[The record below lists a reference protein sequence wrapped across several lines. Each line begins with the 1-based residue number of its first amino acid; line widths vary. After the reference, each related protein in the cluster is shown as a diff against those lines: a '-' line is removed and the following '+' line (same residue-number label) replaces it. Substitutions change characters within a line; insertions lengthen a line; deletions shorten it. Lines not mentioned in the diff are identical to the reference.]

1 MGLVLETREGF
12 MNYLRTASKNITGI
26 EWPDYVLRD
35 WLYRHTKDFSPEK
48 ETRDEFVNAVK
59 SYLESFVNGH
69 GKGHWEYK
77 ELDVSIDIFTEF
89 VQEDL
94 KKKMG
99 GFINPDISKDQQR
112 HQTQQAQLEKQGVSP
127 EPIIVVE
134 TIDGKYD
141 LLEGWHRTTN
151 ALKKYGDY
159 KQNAW
164 VYVLDNSSSLNESF
178 ISDLKDKIKYYL
190 TPDLDLNNKRQQ
202 KNAINAF
209 QKLVD
214 LIFKYTTKQYPVN
227 GLEGIV
233 VIGVQKQNWW
243 GNYND
248 PKDKGKM
255 IEFTV
260 NMQPKF
266 SDSVDY
272 PTIELPE
279 DYRKFEIAFQ
289 ENARSMGLTLTSPI
303 HDKDISDY
311 KVTYKLFT
319 FPRYIK

>member
-1 MGLVLETREGF
+1 MMNLQENIIRIKEVMG
-12 MNYLRTASKNITGI
+12 
-26 EWPDYVLRD
+26 
-35 WLYRHTKDFSPEK
+35 
-48 ETRDEFVNAVK
+48 
-59 SYLESFVNGH
+59 
-69 GKGHWEYK
+69 
-77 ELDVSIDIFTEF
+77 
-89 VQEDL
+89 
-94 KKKMG
+94 
-99 GFINPDISKDQQR
+99 IN
-112 HQTQQAQLEKQGVSP
+112 TN
-127 EPIIVVE
+127 PI
-134 TIDGKYD
+134 
-141 LLEGWHRTTN
+141 
-151 ALKKYGDY
+151 
-159 KQNAW
+159 
-164 VYVLDNSSSLNESF
+164 NESF
-178 ISDLKDKIKYYL
+178 ISDIVDKIKYYL
-190 TPDLDLNNKRQQ
+190 TPDLDLQNKRQQ
-202 KNAINAF
+202 KNAIKHF

-243 GNYND
+243 GNYNN

-279 DYRKFEIAFQ
+279 DYRKFEVAFQ
-289 ENARSMGLTLTSPI
+289 ENARSMGLTFTSPI

-319 FPRYIK
+319 FPRYNS

>member
-1 MGLVLETREGF
+1 MNLQENIHRIMQVMGLVLETREGF
-12 MNYLRTASKNITGI
+12 MNYLRTASKDITGI

-48 ETRDEFVNAVK
+48 ETRDEFVNSVK

-112 HQTQQAQLEKQGVSP
+112 HATQQAQLEKQGVSP

-134 TIDGKYD
+134 TRDGKYD

-151 ALKKYGDY
+151 ALKKYGEY

-164 VYVLDNSSSLNESF
+164 VYVLDNM
-178 ISDLKDKIKYYL
+178 D
-190 TPDLDLNNKRQQ
+190 
-202 KNAINAF
+202 
-209 QKLVD
+209 
-214 LIFKYTTKQYPVN
+214 
-227 GLEGIV
+227 
-233 VIGVQKQNWW
+233 
-243 GNYND
+243 
-248 PKDKGKM
+248 
-255 IEFTV
+255 
-260 NMQPKF
+260 
-266 SDSVDY
+266 
-272 PTIELPE
+272 
-279 DYRKFEIAFQ
+279 
-289 ENARSMGLTLTSPI
+289 
-303 HDKDISDY
+303 
-311 KVTYKLFT
+311 
-319 FPRYIK
+319 